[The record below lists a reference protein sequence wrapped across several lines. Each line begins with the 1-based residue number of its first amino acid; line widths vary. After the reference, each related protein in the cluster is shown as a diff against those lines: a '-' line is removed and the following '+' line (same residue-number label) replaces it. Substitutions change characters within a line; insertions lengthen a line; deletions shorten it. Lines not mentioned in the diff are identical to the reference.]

1 MTKILVGLVIVAAG
15 VAAMVAFR
23 DPVTTYTVDIV
34 GTGETVGERV
44 DVRCR
49 EGRALGEFAG
59 DERAEDK
66 CALEKDSARTL
77 QLAKFGIGAI
87 VAIAGLGVVYSG
99 YRVWWRDLRSG
110 MAYRRMAK
118 DHDLAGGRRRRSRKE
133 DDEP

>member
-1 MTKILVGLVIVAAG
+1 MRKMLVGLAIVAAG
-15 VAAMVAFR
+15 VLAMIAFR

-34 GTGETVGERV
+34 GTGDTVGERV

-59 DERAEDK
+59 DDRAEDK
-66 CALEKDSARTL
+66 CGLEEDSARTL
-77 QLAKFGIGAI
+77 QLAKFGIGAV
-87 VAIAGLGVVYSG
+87 VAIVGLGVVYSG

-118 DHDLAGGRRRRSRKE
+118 DHDLGGGRRRRSRKGG
-133 DDEP
+133 DDT

>member
-1 MTKILVGLVIVAAG
+1 MKKMLAGLVIVAAG
-15 VAAMVAFR
+15 IVGMIAFR

-44 DVRCR
+44 DVTCR

-59 DERAEDK
+59 DDRAEDK
-66 CALEKDSARTL
+66 CALEEDSARTL
-77 QLAKFGIGAI
+77 QLAKFGIAAVAAI
-87 VAIAGLGVVYSG
+87 VGLGIVYSG

-118 DHDLAGGRRRRSRKE
+118 DHDLAGGRRRRRKE
-133 DDEP
+133 GEAE